1 MRKTASTV
9 KLLAILVVESSFNPY
24 LINLMNYLRSRI
36 IVLIMIACACMQ
48 HARAQDAILD
58 SLFSRGDSTAVLDS
72 LLKDFD
78 DYLDSISKPK
88 SFFTMS
94 VGIGNGYFSFEKK
107 NSVYLT
113 NSQRLIL
120 SPSIGYYHKSGLGIS
135 TTGFC
140 LLDNGS
146 SQFYQL
152 SITPSYDFIR
162 SRKLGFGFA
171 FTRYFEKDSL
181 PFYTT
186 PIGNELFGYFTYKKA
201 WIRPTLSVSYGWGN
215 NTEYQQ
221 KQTLIW
227 RERLQRY
234 DRGFVYIKNKESVRD
249 LATIISLKHDF
260 DFYRLFDRKDAFTL
274 TPVLLFT
281 AATQAFGFNTSY
293 QYSFNTIRANLL
305 PSSQKISDQTSF
317 RPQSLSLIL
326 RSDYNIRRFYVLPQ
340 LLFDYYLPESTDHFN
355 VGYSITAGFNF

>member
-1 MRKTASTV
+1 
-9 KLLAILVVESSFNPY
+9 
-24 LINLMNYLRSRI
+24 
-36 IVLIMIACACMQ
+36 MQ
-48 HARAQDAILD
+48 HASAQEATLD
-58 SLFSRGDSTAVLDS
+58 SLFLRGDSTAVLDS

-88 SFFTMS
+88 SFFS
-94 VGIGNGYFSFEKK
+94 INVGIGNGYFSFENK

-113 NSQRLIL
+113 NSQRLII
-120 SPSIGYYHKSGLGIS
+120 SPSVGYYHKSGLGITS
-135 TTGFC
+135 SAFY
-140 LLDNGS
+140 LLDKSNS
-146 SQFYQL
+146 EFYQL
-152 SITPSYDFIR
+152 AITPSYDFIG
-162 SRKLGFGFA
+162 SRKVGFGFA

-186 PIGNELFGYFTYKKA
+186 PIGNELFAYFTYKRS

-215 NTEYQQ
+215 NTDYQK

-260 DFYRLFDRKDAFTL
+260 DFYRILNRQDALTI
-274 TPVLLFT
+274 TPVFLFT

-293 QYSFNTIRANLL
+293 QYSFNAVRANLL
-305 PSSQKISDQTSF
+305 PSNQNISDQTSF
-317 RPQSLSLIL
+317 RPQSVSLIL
-326 RSDYNIRRFYVLPQ
+326 RSDYNIRTFFVMPQ
-340 LLFDYYLPESTDHFN
+340 ILFDYYLPESTDHFN
-355 VGYSITAGFNF
+355 IGYSITAGFNF